1 MFFMATDLRDNR
13 PKIMP
18 TKKMK
23 LKNKRDTTKK
33 KWCSFELAT
42 LEYSSCMLSGAIT

>member
-1 MFFMATDLRDNR
+1 
-13 PKIMP
+13 MP

-23 LKNKRDTTKK
+23 PKNERDATKK
-33 KWCSFELAT
+33 KWRSLELAT